1 MTAWGRSCTFGWYS
15 LTFDGKTM
23 INTKVYAILE
33 YMSKL
38 EQNKFQKF
46 VLSPYFNKSE
56 ELVSLANALLGHIN
70 SGSKKDMDKE
80 LLWKQLVPKKPY
92 DDVRFRKFCSDLLK
106 LAEDFFVLEMLESNP
121 LHKATYLMEAVGK
134 KKMQRLF
141 NSSMR
146 SARRYSD
153 QQQHQSADYF
163 YFQYNIEKNYYNLTD
178 SDSKRTEKTNIEDI
192 ILNLDYFYLAEKLR
206 LLCSVISRQSI
217 VSHEYKLLFKDEII
231 QYISQH
237 NFEQIP
243 AIAIYYQV
251 YLTQTNAEQEEH
263 YFRLKKYLKEYS
275 LLFPQTE
282 ANEMYSF
289 AMNYCIRS
297 FNKGKKQ
304 FLQELFDIYVDLLD
318 KEIIFSEEGE
328 LSPWH
333 FKNII
338 LTALELGHY
347 DWSENF
353 VISFKDQL
361 PEEFRRNAVT
371 YNLGQIYF
379 YKKEYQKVIEQ
390 LRNVEYEDLAY
401 NLDSKTMLIFTY
413 YELDEIDPLY
423 SLFESFRVYLNRHKD
438 IAPQRRKRYLNL
450 IRFTKKLTKVR
461 PGDRKGLEKIQAE
474 LETTDGTVGQKWL
487 REKLAEL
494 NG

>member
-1 MTAWGRSCTFGWYS
+1 MNKY
-15 LTFDGKTM
+15 
-23 INTKVYAILE
+23 
-33 YMSKL
+33 
-38 EQNKFQKF
+38 EQNTFMKF
-46 VLSPYFNKSE
+46 VLSPYFNKSK
-56 ELVSLANALLGHIN
+56 ELVSLSETLFSHIN
-70 SGSKKDMDKE
+70 SGSALNISKE
-80 LLWKQLVPKKPY
+80 KLWSRMLPGKPF
-92 DDVRFRKFCSDLLK
+92 DDVRFRKYCSDLLK
-106 LAEDFFVLEMLESNP
+106 LAEDFFVLEMLEDNP

-134 KKMQRLF
+134 KKMQKLF

-146 SARRYSD
+146 SAKRYSEK
-153 QQQHQSADYF
+153 QKHQSADY
-163 YFQYNIEKNYYNLTD
+163 YFFKYSIEKNYYYLTD

-231 QYISQH
+231 EYISQYD
-237 NFEQIP
+237 FEDVP
-243 AIAIYYQV
+243 AIAIYYQI
-251 YLTQTNAEQEEH
+251 YLTQTDAGNPDH
-263 YFRLKKYLKEYS
+263 YFKLKQHLKDYS

-282 ANEMYSF
+282 ANEMYSY

-297 FNKGKKQ
+297 FNKGKKE

-318 KEIIFSEEGE
+318 KQIIFSEEGE

-353 VISFKDQL
+353 VNTYKDQL
-361 PEEFRRNAVT
+361 PEEFRQNAVT

-379 YKKEYQKVIEQ
+379 YKKEYLKVIEQ

-450 IRFTKKLTKVR
+450 IRFTKKLTKTR
-461 PGDRKGLEKIQAE
+461 PGDKKSLDKIKE
-474 LETTDGTVGQKWL
+474 EMESTEGIVGQKWL
-487 REKLAEL
+487 KEKLAEM
-494 NG
+494 GA

>member
-1 MTAWGRSCTFGWYS
+1 
-15 LTFDGKTM
+15 M
-23 INTKVYAILE
+23 INTKVYAILA

-38 EQNKFQKF
+38 EQNKFLKF
-46 VLSPYFNKSE
+46 VGSPYFNKSE
-56 ELVSLANALLGHIN
+56 ELLSLSGALFEHIN
-70 SGSKKDMDKE
+70 SGSDKDMEKE
-80 LLWKQLVPKKPY
+80 QLWKKMVPRKAY
-92 DDVRFRKFCSDLLK
+92 DDVRFRKYCSDLLK
-106 LAEDFFVLEMLESNP
+106 LAEDFFVLEMLDNNP

-146 SARRYSD
+146 AARRYSD
-153 QQQHQSADYF
+153 QQHHQSADYY

-206 LLCSVISRQSI
+206 LLCSVISRQKM
-217 VSHEYKLLFKDEII
+217 VTHEYKLLFKDEIV

-237 NFEQIP
+237 NFDQIP
-243 AIAIYYQV
+243 AIAIYYQI
-251 YLTQTNAEQEEH
+251 YLTQTESENENH
-263 YFRLKKYLKEYS
+263 YFKLKKYLKDFGM
-275 LLFPQTE
+275 LFPLSE
-282 ANEMYSF
+282 VNEMYSY
-289 AMNYCIRS
+289 AMNYCIQS
-297 FNKGKKQ
+297 FNKGKKH
-304 FLQELFDIYVDLLD
+304 FLKELFDIYVDLIE
-318 KEIIFSEEGE
+318 KGIIFSEEGE

-353 VISFKDQL
+353 VNTYQNQL
-361 PEEFRRNAVT
+361 PEDFRRNAVT

-379 YKKEYQKVIEQ
+379 YKKEYLKVIEQ
-390 LRNVEYEDLAY
+390 LRNVEYEDLSY
-401 NLDSKTMLIFTY
+401 NLGSKTMLIFTY

-438 IAPQRRKRYLNL
+438 IAPLRRKQYMNL
-450 IRFTKKLTKVR
+450 IKFTKKLTKVR
-461 PGDRKGLEKIQAE
+461 PGDRKSVEKIQAE
-474 LETTDGTVGQKWL
+474 MESTDGIVGQKWL
-487 REKLAEL
+487 REKMAEL
-494 NG
+494 GG